1 VFSSRTNLIL
11 TGFMGSGKS
20 SLGRLAA
27 RELDFEFIDT
37 DAVVVQNAGFDIPT
51 IFALHGEAYFR
62 EEETKAI
69 ESLATVDR
77 CVISTGGGV
86 VLSERNRELLREIGF
101 VVLLTAREEVI
112 WERVSRNTKRPLL
125 RTPNPRETI
134 SRLLAE
140 RRPAYEA
147 AAHFIVD
154 SSDIPREE
162 ALRQIIE
169 AAREAWAV

>member
-1 VFSSRTNLIL
+1 MFSSRTNLIL
-11 TGFMGSGKS
+11 IGFMGSGKS

-27 RELDFEFIDT
+27 RELDFEFVDT
-37 DAVVVQNAGFDIPT
+37 DALVVQQAGFDIST

-69 ESLATVDR
+69 ASLTEADR
-77 CVISTGGGV
+77 CVISTGGGA
-86 VLSERNRELLREIGF
+86 VLSEKNRDLLREIGF

-112 WERVSRNTKRPLL
+112 WERVSRNNKRPLL
-125 RTPNPRETI
+125 RTPNPRETV

-140 RRPAYEA
+140 RRPTYEA

-162 ALRQIIE
+162 ALQQILE
-169 AAREAWAV
+169 AAREAWSA